1 MGTIGAFVG
10 LIGAGSAVAGLI
22 LLIIAA
28 MPAVRTKQ
36 PRLPR
41 IAAFLTLAGL
51 VVFIIGLTITPSP
64 TT

>member
-1 MGTIGAFVG
+1 
-10 LIGAGSAVAGLI
+10 
-22 LLIIAA
+22 